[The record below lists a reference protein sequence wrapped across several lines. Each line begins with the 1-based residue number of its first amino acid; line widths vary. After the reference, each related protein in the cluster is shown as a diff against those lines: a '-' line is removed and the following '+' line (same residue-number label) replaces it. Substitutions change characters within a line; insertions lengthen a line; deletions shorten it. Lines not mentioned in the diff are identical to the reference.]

1 MSNNQTDMALK
12 MIENA
17 QKELGYD
24 FHIADF
30 RRLIEAQDK
39 SSESINTNANYR
51 DFFRELD
58 DFWRYSKDKISNWT

>member
-39 SSESINTNANYR
+39 SSESINKEMQAIIGNMAVNV
-51 DFFRELD
+51 
-58 DFWRYSKDKISNWT
+58 